1 MKNMDWMAMGAA
13 SSAYGEA
20 SRAQAG
26 VNQLWTEIQLI
37 KEDINSQ
44 KYEREFQK
52 WVEELIYQFNKTV
65 IAISD
70 SPGNPIV
77 DYADLASFFSIIE
90 EYHLDTSQIS
100 GFEHKEKFEQT
111 LMKAQNL
118 IAKLETNQEVQEYI
132 RQQEATRQEHERQE
146 QQALQLKASRVA
158 EELSQIKT
166 AMRVLYLMFG
176 AALLSWSL
184 AAWSLSNPIPLEL
197 DVFLWLVFAISPV
210 GIIIWFCLDANYHWR
225 DRASIIRMSKGN

>member
-1 MKNMDWMAMGAA
+1 MGAA
-13 SSAYGEA
+13 SSSYGEA

-65 IAISD
+65 TAISD
-70 SPGNPIV
+70 SPRNPV
-77 DYADLASFFSIIE
+77 NDFADIASFFRIIE
-90 EYHLDTSQIS
+90 ENKINTACIS
-100 GFEHKEKFEQT
+100 GLENKEKFEQT
-111 LMKAQNL
+111 LLKAQNL